1 MTIYT
6 TVFILGFGYRKE
18 TDSQNKNNDTIN
30 TDTDKEKTEI
40 YLMPAFDY
48 LFLDIYQVL
57 F

>member
-1 MTIYT
+1 MLT
-6 TVFILGFGYRKE
+6 FILGFGYRKE

-30 TDTDKEKTEI
+30 TDTDKEKTQI